1 MMAKGKTIWKWVV
14 NTIWVCV
21 GIGTVVLLV
30 AAMRQKDN
38 RHCREVSIDI
48 AGESDIFFVDK
59 QDILDVIAAV
69 AGGNPIGKP
78 VGNCNLQQME
88 AALKKNVWIR
98 EAQLFFDNNEVLKV
112 LVSEREPI
120 ARVFVNGGGS
130 FYIDSSAGKLPLSDK
145 FSARVPVFTG
155 FPSDK
160 AVLSKADSML
170 LYDIKTLG
178 MLVAKDSFC
187 MALIE
192 QVDIRLPRG
201 FDMVPKIGNNLI
213 VFGDATDADGKL
225 QRLKLFYR
233 QVMGKAGF
241 NYYTRVDV
249 QYQGQVVAVRRNAA
263 DISADSLRTV
273 ELLKLLALR
282 AEQSAGDSSQTF
294 VQDSPANTPDSSSVQ
309 QSVQRDDGGEAPE
322 ISTGSNNQAPAT
334 VANPPAALQQPV
346 AAPTAAPKP
355 AGPKPTVPKPVVQNP
370 KPKPKPA
377 TPKPPPKPRAVMAPR
392 NDYR

>member
-1 MMAKGKTIWKWVV
+1 MAKGKTIWKWVV

-21 GIGTVVLLV
+21 GIGTIVLLV
-30 AAMRQKDN
+30 AAMRQKEG
-38 RHCREVSIDI
+38 RQCREVNIDI
-48 AGESDIFFVDK
+48 AGESNNFFVDK
-59 QDILDVIAAV
+59 KDILDVIAAV

-112 LVSEREPI
+112 LVTEREPV
-120 ARVFVNGGGS
+120 ARVFINGGGS
-130 FYIDSSAGKLPLSDK
+130 FYIDSSAGRLPLSEK

-160 AVLSKADSML
+160 AVLSKADSIL
-170 LYDIKTLG
+170 LGDIKTLG
-178 MLVAKDSFC
+178 MLIAKDSFC

-192 QVDIRLPRG
+192 QVDIRLPRS
-201 FDMVPKIGNNLI
+201 FEMVPKMGNNMI
-213 VFGDATDADGKL
+213 VFGNAGDAAGKL
-225 QRLKLFYR
+225 ERLKLFYR

-241 NYYTRVDV
+241 NYYSRIDV

-263 DISADSLRTV
+263 DITADSLRTV
-273 ELLKLLALR
+273 ELLKMLALR
-282 AEQSAGDSSQTF
+282 AEQTAGDSAQTF
-294 VQDSPANTPDSSSVQ
+294 VQDSPANTPDSSSVL
-309 QSVQRDDGGEAPE
+309 QSVQRDDGGETPE
-322 ISTGSNNQAPAT
+322 MGTGGNNNQPPVTVTNAPVVSQPAT
-334 VANPPAALQQPV
+334 
-346 AAPTAAPKP
+346 APKP

-377 TPKPPPKPRAVMAPR
+377 TPKPPPKPRAVMAPK